1 MLKIIIIA
9 LVVTLVGIVG
19 FATAEKARND
29 LITST
34 SDNSASLD
42 ETKITVT
49 ITGEVVKNYPNGGTY
64 SLPLESSLLDLIL
77 AAGGATTNAD
87 PKAYDSDF
95 ILENKMAFY
104 IAPLYDNTNTCS
116 TEPIKKVNINTGSK
130 ESLMEIGAIGSTIAS
145 SIISYRDE
153 NGYFNRI
160 EELLNVSGI
169 GNATFEKVK
178 NFVQIFE

>member
-1 MLKIIIIA
+1 MIKIIIIA

-29 LITST
+29 LINDSGNST
-34 SDNSASLD
+34 SYEEDN
-42 ETKITVT
+42 IVVT
-49 ITGEVVKNYPNGGTY
+49 ITGEVVKNYPNGGSY
-64 SLPLESSLLDLIL
+64 SLPLESTLLDLIL

-116 TEPIKKVNINTGSK
+116 TEPIQKVNINTGNK

-145 SIISYRDE
+145 SIISYREE
-153 NGYFNRI
+153 NGSFNRI
-160 EELLNVSGI
+160 EELKNVSGI
-169 GNATFEKVK
+169 GNATFEKIK